1 MKNILLPLLIATT
14 LFSGLS
20 LQAEDIIIPVIS
32 KPSILEEGVS
42 RKLSDS
48 QVEELLPWAK
58 DSKIFLVE
66 LQDSL
71 DNLNVASKNEK
82 LVSGIN
88 TVVSESAPESS
99 ELLMRYALNRG
110 LVIYDILNKEA
121 SRDAIGVADAKLRIL
136 NSTVAMAI
144 KYYDVD
150 VDSLSQKSKITFA
163 DFGKDYYNF
172 LAEIN
177 KSIFDASAQY
187 AIQRTALEWLQ
198 WDLYRDTN
206 NTKFANR
213 IVKINNALKV
223 FPAKKLTDS
232 QSIAYLKDMKK
243 LAEDLKFKKAD
254 DSLSLKNILPIGDSV
269 IYMKQLNSKFARIS
283 KINDDEDR
291 YTIQYSNGVEIR
303 NIPMEDLAV
312 TSGCG
317 PKYCV
322 KDKLIIDRAYE
333 VTVIAIKHDGTYVYR
348 YDDDA
353 IKNRAIEATDNVS
366 RLMYQ

>member
-1 MKNILLPLLIATT
+1 MKNT
-14 LFSGLS
+14 LFTLFVASIIFSNLS
-20 LQAEDIIIPVIS
+20 LQAEDITIPIIS
-32 KPSILEEGVS
+32 KPSILEEGTS

-58 DSKIFLVE
+58 DSKVYLVE

-82 LVSGIN
+82 LTSGIK
-88 TVVSESAPESS
+88 TVVSESTPESS

-110 LVIYDILNKEA
+110 LVIYDILNKE
-121 SRDAIGVADAKLRIL
+121 SNSDAIGVADAKLRIL
-136 NSTVAMAI
+136 NSTVALAI

-172 LAEIN
+172 LAELN

-213 IVKINNALKV
+213 IVKINNALKI

-232 QSIAYLKDMKK
+232 LSIAYLKDMKK
-243 LAEDLKFKKAD
+243 LAEDLKFKKTD
-254 DSLSLKNILPIGDSV
+254 DSLSLKNVLPVGDSV
-269 IYMKQLNSKFARIS
+269 IYMKQMNSKFARIS
-283 KINDDEDR
+283 KINDDEDS
-291 YTIQYSNGVEIR
+291 YAIQYSNGVEIK
-303 NIPMEDLAV
+303 NIPLEDLAV

-353 IKNRAIEATDNVS
+353 IKNRAIDATDDVS